1 MPGVIPPPVSARID
15 DESCCSVRLSGQ
27 YLPFAAGRGRFPAR
41 GGGGGPGGGDRLRR
55 DRRLA
60 YRTSARRARACQGEG
75 GRDRHSALRSE
86 ERRVGKECVSTCRSR
101 WSPYH

>member
-75 GRDRHSALRSE
+75 GRDRHSALPRAAGDSG
-86 ERRVGKECVSTCRSR
+86 RLDRTSVVWGKSV
-101 WSPYH
+101 